1 MRVLSELRSRGV
13 QDILICC
20 CDGLKGFPQ
29 AIAAVFPT
37 SVVQTCIVHQ
47 VRYSLSFAGW
57 QHRRAI
63 AASLRA
69 VYDADSEAAAKHAL
83 GTFDQQ
89 WGERY
94 PMIAKSWRASWPQLT
109 AFLDFPPELRR
120 MVYTTNAIESL
131 NYQLRKIIK
140 TKGHFPDEDSTT
152 KVLSLALRNI
162 EKKWG
167 HPVTYWHRIL
177 NQLIIFFGDERLNV
191 ATRESARAQN
201 L

>member
-1 MRVLSELRSRGV
+1 
-13 QDILICC
+13 
-20 CDGLKGFPQ
+20 
-29 AIAAVFPT
+29 
-37 SVVQTCIVHQ
+37 VQTPHVALTGDAANA
-47 VRYSLSFAGW
+47 VLFATVEK
-57 QHRRAI
+57 RLCCRC
-63 AASLRA
+63 
-69 VYDADSEAAAKHAL
+69 V
-83 GTFDQQ
+83 DQQ

-152 KVLSLALRNI
+152 KVLFLALRNI